1 MRIAEIIGCPD
12 SIISEL
18 SIIEDFMLSSEAV
31 VGKFPILENW
41 WCVESGKWKK
51 SEVSKKCEGRGTHVR
66 RSCLDFET
74 TNVNPSPVVSTRTP
88 RVLKYRKA
96 QKLHLPS
103 GKLTSCQ
110 NTVKVIYFTPV
121 LTPCQDVVK

>member
-1 MRIAEIIGCPD
+1 MSEFSEYCSRCLRISEIIECPD

-18 SIIEDFMLSSEAV
+18 SIIEDFILLSEAV

-41 WCVESGKWKK
+41 WCVGSSKLEK

-74 TNVNPSPVVSTRTP
+74 TNVNPSPTVSTP
-88 RVLKYRKA
+88 PL
-96 QKLHLPS
+96 
-103 GKLTSCQ
+103 
-110 NTVKVIYFTPV
+110 
-121 LTPCQDVVK
+121 

>member
-1 MRIAEIIGCPD
+1 MRIAEIIECPD

-18 SIIEDFMLSSEAV
+18 SIIEDFILLSEAV

-41 WCVESGKWKK
+41 WYVGSSKWKK

-74 TNVNPSPVVSTRTP
+74 TNVNPSPAVSTP
-88 RVLKYRKA
+88 PL
-96 QKLHLPS
+96 
-103 GKLTSCQ
+103 
-110 NTVKVIYFTPV
+110 
-121 LTPCQDVVK
+121 

>member
-1 MRIAEIIGCPD
+1 LRIAEIIGCPD

-18 SIIEDFMLSSEAV
+18 SIIEDFILLSEAV

-41 WCVESGKWKK
+41 WCVGNSKWKK

-74 TNVNPSPVVSTRTP
+74 TNVNLSPVVSTRTP

-96 QKLHLPS
+96 QNMHLSS
-103 GKLTSCQ
+103 GKLTPCQ

-121 LTPCQDVVK
+121 LTPRQDIVK